1 MPGAPHIEVS
11 QELVKHGF
19 RVVSFR
25 KGVLRMRGTLS
36 CAFGDVPIDIAVADW
51 DFVKYPSIRLLERP
65 ERLKG
70 VQPHIFA
77 RGGLCYLAPGA
88 LVLDR
93 HDPVLAVLQCLT
105 QAATVLNDLA
115 SDVDYR
121 REEFTREF
129 LAEWAGGQSPAPR
142 TILKAGVANNAS
154 EVVWGVLND
163 RNIIVGSDPAELGK
177 IAAAMGVPLFQTE
190 KWKSWIFRT
199 SQWPA
204 LPEMFPAS
212 AREALLWIKSWDET
226 LYRQVIDRLK
236 ASRDYLHWSS
246 VQWLIQ
252 GPFGWF
258 GMEVALGDD
267 ATRKRYRQDRR
278 SFIQRLYRLQ
288 GRFPLIRIT
297 VFDWSGEFIHSRNL
311 SYPDLS
317 GRQVTLIGCGAI
329 GSHLAEG
336 LVRLGAGHGNG
347 GRLRIIDPD
356 TLQPE
361 NLGRHALGY
370 PALTQP
376 KAQAMANELRRTFPL
391 ANVTFENDSALVHPD
406 LFEADLVIDA
416 TGEEALSEA
425 INARHQALASGPPML
440 YARIFRNGEAVQ
452 SLWVDGPGDG
462 ACFRC
467 LRGVDPNRPRAERFP
482 LSNEPSPPQQWRGC
496 NAVTPYA
503 VSSPMLAAGLALD
516 AIGGW
521 LDNKA
526 VSPRFRTLIR
536 PGADVQKVKSQDV
549 SKLSGCPVC
558 AQRQAASR
566 AA

>member
-1 MPGAPHIEVS
+1 MPVEPHIEVS

-19 RVVSFR
+19 RPLHYR
-25 KGVLRMRGTLS
+25 KGVLRMRGTLT
-36 CAFGDVPIDIAVADW
+36 CAFGDVPIEIAVADW
-51 DFVKYPSIRLLERP
+51 DFVDYPNICLLERP
-65 ERLKG
+65 EPLKG

-93 HDPVLAVLQCLT
+93 HDPVQAVLQCLA
-105 QAATVLNDLA
+105 QATVVLNDLA
-115 SDVDYR
+115 LDVEYR
-121 REEFTREF
+121 RTEFTREF
-129 LAEWAGGQSPAPR
+129 LAEWALGQAPLPR
-142 TILKAGVANNAS
+142 TILKAGVAADAT
-154 EVVWGVLND
+154 EVSWGILNE
-163 RNIIVGSDPAELGK
+163 RHFIVGSDPAELRK
-177 IAAAMGVPLFQTE
+177 IADAMGVPLLQTE
-190 KWKSWIFRT
+190 KQKTWVFRT
-199 SQWPA
+199 SNWPT
-204 LPEMFPAS
+204 LPETFPTDV
-212 AREALLWIKSWDET
+212 REALKWMDTWDHK
-226 LYRQVIDRLK
+226 LHQAIIQRLK
-236 ASRDYLHWSS
+236 DDRDYLSWES
-246 VQWLIQ
+246 VRWLIQ

-258 GMEVALGDD
+258 AMAIELGAEEV
-267 ATRKRYRQDRR
+267 RKRYRKNRR
-278 SFIQRLYRLQ
+278 DFVQRIYRL
-288 GRFPLIRIT
+288 GKHHPLARVL
-297 VFDWSGEFIHSRNL
+297 VFDWSSEFIHSRNL

-317 GRQVTLIGCGAI
+317 GRRVTLIGCGAI

-336 LVRLGAGHGNG
+336 LVRLGAGHGKG
-347 GRLRIIDPD
+347 GHLCIIDPD
-356 TLQPE
+356 MLQAE

-376 KAQAMANELRRTFPL
+376 KAQAMAEELRRTFPL
-391 ANVTFENDSALVHPD
+391 ANVAFENDSVLGHRDVFD
-406 LFEADLVIDA
+406 ADLVIDA

-452 SLWVDGPGDG
+452 TFWVDGPGVG

-467 LRGVDPNRPRAERFP
+467 LRGVDPNQPRAERFP
-482 LSNEPSPPQQWRGC
+482 LSNEPAPPQQLRGC

-521 LDNKA
+521 LDHEA

-536 PGADVQKVKSQDV
+536 PGAKVFKVKSQDV
-549 SKLSGCPVC
+549 SKLRGCPVC
-558 AQRQAASR
+558 AQRQATSR

>member
-19 RVVSFR
+19 RAVNYR
-25 KGVLRMRGTLS
+25 KGILRMRGTLT
-36 CAFGDVPIDIAVADW
+36 CAFGKVPIDIAVADW
-51 DFVKYPSIRLLERP
+51 DFVKYPYIRLRERP

-77 RGGLCYLAPGA
+77 RDSLCYLTPGV

-93 HDPVLAVLQCLT
+93 HDPVQAVLQCLA
-105 QAATVLNDLA
+105 QATNVLNDLA
-115 SDVDYR
+115 LNAAYR

-129 LAEWAGGQSPAPR
+129 LAEWAGAQDPSPR
-142 TILKAGVANNAS
+142 VILKAGVASDAT
-154 EVVWGVLND
+154 EVSWGILNE
-163 RNIIVGSDPAELGK
+163 RQIIVGSDPDELRK
-177 IAAAMGVPLFQTE
+177 IADAMGTPLRQLE
-190 KWKSWIFRT
+190 RRKSWVFRT
-199 SQWPA
+199 SSWPA
-204 LPEMFPAS
+204 LTETFPTNP
-212 AREALLWIKSWDET
+212 RQALEWIKTWDAA
-226 LYRQVIDRLK
+226 LRRAILQRLK
-236 ASRDYLHWSS
+236 DNRDYLNWPS
-246 VQWLIQ
+246 VQWIIQ

-258 GMEVALGDD
+258 AMDVALGDE
-267 ATRKRYRQDRR
+267 ATRRHYKRDRR
-278 SFIQRLYRLQ
+278 AFVQRLYHLAEQ
-288 GRFPLIRIT
+288 LPLTRVL
-297 VFDWSGEFIHSRNL
+297 VFDWSADFIHSRNL

-317 GRQVTLIGCGAI
+317 GRRVTLIGCGAL

-336 LVRLGAGHGNG
+336 LVRLGAGHGKG
-347 GRLRIIDPD
+347 ARLCIIDPD
-356 TLQPE
+356 TLQAE

-370 PALTQP
+370 PALTEP
-376 KAQAMANELRRTFPL
+376 KAQAMAKELRRTFPL
-391 ANVTFENDSALVHPD
+391 SNVTFEKDSALVYPD

-452 SLWVDGPGDG
+452 TLWVDGPGKQ

-482 LSNEPSPPQQWRGC
+482 LSDEPSPPQQWRGC

-521 LDNKA
+521 LDNNA

-536 PGADVQKVKSQDV
+536 PGAKVHKVKSQDL
-549 SKLSGCPVC
+549 SKLPGCPVC
-558 AQRQAASR
+558 SYRHPTSR

>member
-19 RVVSFR
+19 RPLNYR
-25 KGVLRMRGTLS
+25 KGVLRMRGALT
-36 CAFGDVPIDIAVADW
+36 CAFGDVPIELVIADW
-51 DFVKYPSIRLLERP
+51 DFVDYPRICLRERP

-77 RGGLCYLAPGA
+77 RGSLCYLAPGV

-93 HDPVLAVLQCLT
+93 HDPVQAVLQCLS
-105 QAATVLNDLA
+105 QATLVLNDLA
-115 SDVDYR
+115 LNMSYR

-129 LAEWAGGQSPAPR
+129 LAEWASGQIPEPR
-142 TILKAGVANNAS
+142 KIIKAGVSAGAREAS
-154 EVVWGVLND
+154 WGVLND
-163 RNIIVGSDPAELGK
+163 SQIIVGSDPDELRK
-177 IAAAMGVPLFQTE
+177 IAAAMGVRLFETE
-190 KWKSWIFRT
+190 KQKTWIFRT
-199 SQWPA
+199 AHWPA
-204 LPEMFPAS
+204 LTDAFPTN
-212 AREALLWIKSWDET
+212 AREGLEWIKSWDAP
-226 LYRQVIDRLK
+226 LQRAIVQRLK
-236 ASRDYLHWSS
+236 DDRDYLRWPS
-246 VQWLIQ
+246 VRWMIE
-252 GPFGWF
+252 GPSGWF
-258 GMEVALGDD
+258 AMDVGLGDE
-267 ATRKRYRQDRR
+267 AVRRRYRRDRR
-278 SFIQRLYRLQ
+278 SFVQRIYHLAEHL
-288 GRFPLIRIT
+288 PLTRVM

-311 SYPDLS
+311 SYPDLR
-317 GRQVTLIGCGAI
+317 GRRVTLIGCGAI

-336 LVRLGAGHGNG
+336 LVRLGAGHGTG
-347 GRLRIIDPD
+347 ARLRIIDPD
-356 TLQPE
+356 TLQAE

-376 KAQAMANELRRTFPL
+376 KAQAMAEELRRTFPL
-391 ANVTFENDSALVHPD
+391 ANVTFENDSALVHRD
-406 LFEADLVIDA
+406 VFDADLVIDA

-452 SLWVDGPGDG
+452 TFWVDGPGVG

-467 LRGVDPNRPRAERFP
+467 LRGVDPNQPRAERFP
-482 LSNEPSPPQQWRGC
+482 LSNEQAPPQQLRGC

-516 AIGGW
+516 AIGAW
-521 LDNKA
+521 LGNQA

-536 PGADVQKVKSQDV
+536 PGAKVFKVKSQDV

-558 AQRQAASR
+558 AQRQATSR